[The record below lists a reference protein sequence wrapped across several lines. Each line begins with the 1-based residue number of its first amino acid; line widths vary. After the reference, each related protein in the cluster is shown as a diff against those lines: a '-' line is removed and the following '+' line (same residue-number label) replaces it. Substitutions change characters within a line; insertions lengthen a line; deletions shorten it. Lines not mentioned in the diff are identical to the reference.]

1 MSGSKLWRIGI
12 SLWICWFLLFR
23 GADSQ
28 VTHPDEVKALRA
40 VKKSLVDPNGNLS
53 NWRRGDPCMSNWT
66 GILCYNETNND
77 GYLHV
82 RELGGAPQRDSEGAT
97 VLEDMSGELS
107 RDLIQKVTT
116 YRILILLFERMSLQF
131 EINVNEISYYC
142 YEFAVLEKHSREEIV
157 LVRGTANIYDIDV
170 NGPNKSLNPDKTI
183 AYGVAV

>member
-82 RELGGAPQRDSEGAT
+82 REL
-97 VLEDMSGELS
+97 
-107 RDLIQKVTT
+107 
-116 YRILILLFERMSLQF
+116 FERMSLQF